1 MTVAQLI
8 EALTRMPAEAVVLL
22 ESGDGLSAV
31 GGLDFVPAQGPA
43 APAEVILMPSLDE

>member
-8 EALTRMPAEAVVLL
+8 AALLQLPAEAVVLL

-31 GGLDFVPAQGPA
+31 GGCDFVPAQGPG
-43 APAEVILMPSLDE
+43 APAEVIPSPSLDE